1 MGGLITSA
9 AASLLAHQHAVTVYT
24 APLKPE
30 KTSTMPMT
38 LGYWD
43 IHGLCHA
50 ICLFLEYT
58 DSSYE
63 EKRYTIGN
71 APDFD
76 RSQWLNDKFKLGL
89 DFPNLPC
96 LIDES
101 TKITQSN
108 AILRYLARK
117 YHLCGETEEEGIH
130 IDILDNQVM
139 DTRFQL
145 AMVCYSPE
153 FEKERPEYLKGLP
166 EKMKLYSEFLG
177 KRPWFAGDKV
187 KRGRWG

>member
-1 MGGLITSA
+1 
-9 AASLLAHQHAVTVYT
+9 
-24 APLKPE
+24 
-30 KTSTMPMT
+30 MPMT

-177 KRPWFAGDKV
+177 KRPWFAGDKITY
-187 KRGRWG
+187 KISAYMKSSHFLAGPMYLKIAMWGSK